1 LNGSKEDWLTFQR
14 KIADALLAQGRRDE
28 ALALLEKVLKQYPK
42 DPLALAQR
50 ASLWLD
56 MGNPSGLANTVREL
70 ESTVSV
76 LPPNAVLRYQ
86 LGRAYFAKGDLE
98 QARTQFQA
106 AVDIQADYLD
116 PRRALIE
123 INLKKLE
130 WALALRLA
138 DETLAH
144 LKEARRDDPLTR
156 LFRAEALQGL
166 GKVDDARNDLQAFLK
181 QYPNS
186 GEAMRRLG
194 EVEIASG
201 DSLAALGQSK
211 SSADRYA
218 AALRSFEECAKL
230 SKGDFR
236 CLANESAVYALR
248 LRQFDKAVDL
258 VSGEL
263 KKSPDSRELR
273 LALANTFAM
282 SAQNFT
288 ELKKYDAAMGRF
300 KEAAAVYTAL
310 LAKEPE
316 NADLHNRLAEACRFM
331 GEVGEA
337 TGRPDVAKEQ
347 FNLAIEHW
355 RRVQQLQPKN
365 PYAAVWLAIML
376 ERTGQA
382 KEAKRH
388 YEEALQIDPENP
400 VALNNLAFQMA
411 DGGSNLD
418 MALTYAQRAV
428 QSAQA
433 VAIKLKAK
441 STATP
446 DEVSD
451 TLAWIYMK
459 KKLTA
464 EALAIYDK
472 LVVNQPANPSFRY
485 HRGLALLQK
494 GDKLQAKKEFQTA
507 LASKPSPEERAKIN
521 ADLAKVD

>member
-1 LNGSKEDWLTFQR
+1 
-14 KIADALLAQGRRDE
+14 
-28 ALALLEKVLKQYPK
+28 
-42 DPLALAQR
+42 
-50 ASLWLD
+50 
-56 MGNPSGLANTVREL
+56 
-70 ESTVSV
+70 
-76 LPPNAVLRYQ
+76 
-86 LGRAYFAKGDLE
+86 
-98 QARTQFQA
+98 
-106 AVDIQADYLD
+106 
-116 PRRALIE
+116 
-123 INLKKLE
+123 
-130 WALALRLA
+130 
-138 DETLAH
+138 
-144 LKEARRDDPLTR
+144 
-156 LFRAEALQGL
+156 
-166 GKVDDARNDLQAFLK
+166 
-181 QYPNS
+181 
-186 GEAMRRLG
+186 
-194 EVEIASG
+194 
-201 DSLAALGQSK
+201 
-211 SSADRYA
+211 
-218 AALRSFEECAKL
+218 
-230 SKGDFR
+230 
-236 CLANESAVYALR
+236 
-248 LRQFDKAVDL
+248 
-258 VSGEL
+258 
-263 KKSPDSRELR
+263 
-273 LALANTFAM
+273 
-282 SAQNFT
+282 
-288 ELKKYDAAMGRF
+288 
-300 KEAAAVYTAL
+300 
-310 LAKEPE
+310 
-316 NADLHNRLAEACRFM
+316 M